1 MSRKREVSSNNTD
14 KTLSWPP
21 HHLILMGRMEAV
33 WDNCVCVCQVCVCIW
48 DVFVCVCQISVCLL
62 ELFVCCLQLSFLL
75 FHWIPHIGLA
85 VLIWQCTHRKIQ
97 FDANHV
103 YGTRS
108 VCVCVHV
115 CVKIKKAVHLLSLYI
130 VVDVCSQL

>member
-1 MSRKREVSSNNTD
+1 MEV
-14 KTLSWPP
+14 
-21 HHLILMGRMEAV
+21 V

-62 ELFVCCLQLSFLL
+62 ELLVCFLQLSFLL

-108 VCVCVHV
+108 VCLCSYVYEN
-115 CVKIKKAVHLLSLYI
+115 KKAVHNYLYTLLWVY
-130 VVDVCSQL
+130 VVNFSNIT